1 MSEPNKS
8 SNSFKGMLWEAQPG
22 RNVFLQFDDRL
33 GAPLSRLPREVLA
46 PRLRKVRGRRVWF
59 VGFAASR
66 PRLAGLGAC
75 KAPAALTPPSGG
87 ETIAG
92 LSPFQRR
99 LRQRSSGLCFGE

>member
-59 VGFAASR
+59 VGFAAS
-66 PRLAGLGAC
+66 LGGA
-75 KAPAALTPPSGG
+75 
-87 ETIAG
+87 
-92 LSPFQRR
+92 RR
-99 LRQRSSGLCFGE
+99 LQGARGVDATVGG